1 MTVSS
6 DDLSGEFETYSNQIQ
21 IIIIQSVHVWKHLNS
36 VSDNVQF
43 PQYVIKCHIRVLFL
57 WSGWCDNW
65 MQSWVTDQFHFIWK
79 DLCVLSSPE
88 YERLNALIGC
98 CMVITFSSFNSIF
111 LVPWISALFR
121 WVSVIS
127 AQCVSDQDCVV
138 TQAAVAI
145 KSETVIIWEALTLI
159 KSSVSVFSEQE
170 RVMIAAIGRLIYW
183 TLYEMK
189 NVACCPAANRLYF
202 TWKSLTGY
210 RATRLQQRQCNCCFE
225 MWKNAESISLLLSTS
240 FIHF

>member
-1 MTVSS
+1 M
-6 DDLSGEFETYSNQIQ
+6 
-21 IIIIQSVHVWKHLNS
+21 
-36 VSDNVQF
+36 QF
-43 PQYVIKCHIRVLFL
+43 PPYVIKCHIRVLFL

-88 YERLNALIGC
+88 YETLNTLIGC

-111 LVPWISALFR
+111 LVPRISALFR
-121 WVSVIS
+121 CVSVIS

-159 KSSVSVFSEQE
+159 KSPVSVCLSRKGSWSQRLGVWF
-170 RVMIAAIGRLIYW
+170 IGHY
-183 TLYEMK
+183 MK
-189 NVACCPAANRLYF
+189 WRMLPVV
-202 TWKSLTGY
+202 
-210 RATRLQQRQCNCCFE
+210 LQQTDC
-225 MWKNAESISLLLSTS
+225 ISHGNL
-240 FIHF
+240 